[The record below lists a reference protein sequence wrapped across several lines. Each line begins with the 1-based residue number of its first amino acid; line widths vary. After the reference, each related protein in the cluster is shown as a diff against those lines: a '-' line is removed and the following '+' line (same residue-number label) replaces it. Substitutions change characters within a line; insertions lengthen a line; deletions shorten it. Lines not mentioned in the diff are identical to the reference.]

1 MTYPEGFGSPP
12 GGSSGSM
19 SVRDAAGP
27 LYQSKNWLKLLG
39 VVSIG
44 GGVLYA
50 LTIVG
55 IIFAW
60 LPIWLGIL
68 LWQSA
73 KALEDA
79 HVTGDASRFVE
90 SQAKLRTFFTIYGV
104 ATLIGLILS
113 IIVLIVGAGLLI
125 TAVRQVS

>member
-1 MTYPEGFGSPP
+1 MTYPEGFGQPP
-12 GGSSGSM
+12 SGPS
-19 SVRDAAGP
+19 DALRVQAAARP
-27 LYQSKNWLKLLG
+27 LYESKNWLKLLG

-55 IIFAW
+55 IILAW
-60 LPIWLGIL
+60 LPIWIGIL

-73 KALEDA
+73 KAIEDA
-79 HVTGDASRFVE
+79 HETGDAARFVE

-113 IIVLIVGAGLLI
+113 IVVLIVGVGLLF
-125 TAVRQVS
+125 TAVQQVS